1 MSIKRLII
9 ILFEC
14 LFRFLKLRFKQK
26 LDMRQEGKAIRNVQ
40 NCLGWHCNLV
50 HEIKLL
56 TLFWFL
62 FIKLI
67 QFHTKTKITFI
78 LKQLT
83 PYFKRRHLKFSGISP
98 SIPWLSHNRFV
109 VNIRLCPTKKC
120 ILTLAWPR
128 YAFENWKI
136 NILLYRRQT
145 NSQSCFDALG

>member
-26 LDMRQEGKAIRNVQ
+26 LDMWQEGKAIRNIQ
-40 NCLGWHCNLV
+40 NCLRWHCNPV

-67 QFHTKTKITFI
+67 RFHTKTKITFI

-83 PYFKRRHLKFSGISP
+83 PLFQTQAFKIFRNP
-98 SIPWLSHNRFV
+98 SKH
-109 VNIRLCPTKKC
+109 T
-120 ILTLAWPR
+120 LTL
-128 YAFENWKI
+128 
-136 NILLYRRQT
+136 T
-145 NSQSCFDALG
+145 QSFCREYSFMSNEKMHFDFGLAALCV